1 MGPSFHHDCDRKQQA
16 MSDMSTRTR
25 TLDLSFLIVWIVL
38 TLMVGILPLSNFV
51 GHSHWEYITWV
62 PIPTVD
68 DLHSPK
74 YLLDISSDIVGNTLL
89 FLPLGYFLGR
99 VLASS
104 SPSRQWLIAAGI
116 GITLSLS
123 IELYQVYCHNR
134 FPSIFDVIAN
144 VTGTAIGVRVPL
156 FSRKNASPDPQH
168 LNRTP
173 NPEDRRHTP

>member
-1 MGPSFHHDCDRKQQA
+1 MN
-16 MSDMSTRTR
+16 TRTR
-25 TLDLSFLIVWIVL
+25 TRDFSYLILWIVF
-38 TLMVGILPLSNFV
+38 TLMVGVLPLSNFV
-51 GHSHWEYITWV
+51 GHSHWEYIQWV

-74 YLLDISSDIVGNTLL
+74 YLLDISSDIVGNALL
-89 FLPLGYFLGR
+89 FVPLGYFLR
-99 VLASS
+99 RLFISS
-104 SPSRQWLIAAGI
+104 STSRQLLIAAGI
-116 GITLSLS
+116 GITLSFS

-134 FPSIFDVIAN
+134 FPSIFDVITN
-144 VTGTAIGVRVPL
+144 VTGTVIGVRVPL

>member
-1 MGPSFHHDCDRKQQA
+1 MFE
-16 MSDMSTRTR
+16 MSPRTR
-25 TLDLSFLIVWIVL
+25 PRDVSFLILWVVF

-51 GHSHWEYITWV
+51 GHSHWEYIKWV
-62 PIPTVD
+62 PIPTVE
-68 DLHSPK
+68 DLRSPQ

-89 FLPLGYFLGR
+89 FLPLGY
-99 VLASS
+99 VLRRLLTSS
-104 SPSRQWLIAAGI
+104 SPIRQLLIAAGI

-134 FPSIFDVIAN
+134 FPSIFDVITN
-144 VTGTAIGVRVPL
+144 VTGTVIGVRVPL
-156 FSRKNASPDPQH
+156 FSRKHASPALQH